1 MTGKNN
7 LELEW
12 DNHFKRVAEIEKLS
26 SNKLSLN
33 SSNISIAVDGSVT
46 NMQLQYINS
55 NIKNWLNLIFMSIV
69 LI

>member
-46 NMQLQYINS
+46 NVQLQYINS
-55 NIKNWLNLIFMSIV
+55 NIKTD
-69 LI
+69 

>member
-33 SSNISIAVDGSVT
+33 SSSISIAVDGSVT
-46 NMQLQYINS
+46 NVQLQYINS
-55 NIKNWLNLIFMSIV
+55 NIKNWLNLMFMSFT

>member
-46 NMQLQYINS
+46 NVQLQYINS
-55 NIKNWLNLIFMSIV
+55 NIKNWLNLIFMSFV

>member
-12 DNHFKRVAEIEKLS
+12 VNHFKRVAEIEKLS

-46 NMQLQYINS
+46 NVQLQYINS